1 MPAIVLCA
9 DDFGLT
15 GPVSEAILDL
25 IDRGRLTATSAM
37 TNLPAWESHAR
48 HLVALSHKAALG
60 VHLNLTAGP
69 PLAPMPRFA
78 PTGDLPAFGAVASAA
93 LTCRLPLDEIEAEI
107 GRQIDAFEDAVGRV
121 PDFLDGHRHVHVLP
135 GIRAALFRAL
145 ERRGLAGRLW
155 LRDPA
160 DRLGR
165 ILARR
170 RNAGKA
176 LVVAVLAAGFGR
188 EARRRGFSTNDGFS
202 GFSAFGGIPFATE
215 MASFLESIGPRHLVM
230 CHPGVP
236 DEALAR
242 LDAVTTRRY
251 EEYDHLISDS
261 FQTTL
266 SHKSVRLQKTW
277 PIQPDFTVH

>member
-1 MPAIVLCA
+1 MPDIVLCA

-25 IDRGRLTATSAM
+25 IGRGRLTATSAM
-37 TNLPAWESHAR
+37 TNLPAWESYAPD
-48 HLVALSHKAALG
+48 LLALSDRAALG

-69 PLAPMPRFA
+69 PLAPMPNFA
-78 PTGDLPAFGAVASAA
+78 PAGELPAFGAVAAAA
-93 LTCRLPLDEIEAEI
+93 LRGALPLEEIEAEI
-107 GRQIDAFEDAVGRV
+107 GRQIDAFEDAAGRL

-135 GIRAALFRAL
+135 GIRGALFRAL

-160 DRLGR
+160 DRLSR

-176 LVVAVLAAGFGR
+176 LVVAALATGFGR
-188 EARRRGFSTNDGFS
+188 EARRRGFATNDGFS

-215 MASFLESIGPRHLVM
+215 MASFLESPGPRHLVM

-236 DEALAR
+236 DEDLAR
-242 LDAVTTRRY
+242 LDAVTTRRR
-251 EEYDHLISDS
+251 EEYDHLISDD
-261 FQTTL
+261 FAAIL
-266 SHKSVRLQKTW
+266 SNKSVTLQKKW
-277 PIQPDFTVH
+277 AIQPEFTLP